1 MLLRNFLQVPGL
13 LLSLIIS
20 FCYHYPRLISAYNP
34 KYPQVYALIIAL
46 IFMLSFTLAYWI
58 KLARGWQICLC
69 LVAMILLLQSSL
81 WLFIGTIIL
90 SAGLLAQA
98 LRADGFSLGYSVILS
113 LLFGICLSYL
123 CWQSADFQS
132 LNIIVLLILLIK
144 LLLKSN

>member
-13 LLSLIIS
+13 LLSLVIS
-20 FCYHYPRLISAYNP
+20 FCYHYPRLINAYNP
-34 KYPQVYALIIAL
+34 KYPQAYALVIVL
-46 IFMLSFTLAYWI
+46 IFLLSFAFGYWI
-58 KLARGWQICLC
+58 KLARALQICLC
-69 LVAMILLLQSSL
+69 LVAVVLLLQSSL

-90 SAGLLAQA
+90 SALLAQA
-98 LRADGFSLGYSVILS
+98 LRRDDFKLGYSVILS
-113 LLFGICLSYL
+113 LLFGISLSYL